1 MCQARF
7 ATVWRLVALSCAPAS
22 LLCFPDVVSAQDV
35 KPSKIP
41 INYFIYI
48 IQENHSFDNYFGTY
62 PNAEGIPAGIKLA
75 DRPNG
80 PRIYKPFHLVGNAIP
95 QDLSH
100 SWQSARTAWNHG
112 GMDGFVWAEWPEAVR
127 YYWGVKPIPT
137 PDPDKVQGIPTPTP
151 DTSPPRNPPAPP
163 PPSWVLNTLSYMDYT
178 QIPNYWDYARK
189 YVLCDYFFSSLMGPS
204 QPNHLYVVAAD
215 AGGVVFNPAQAPDT
229 GEMPGTFTFNTMCDL
244 LAASNVP
251 WKFYCG
257 WVNSSTGE
265 PEPQLHTI
273 WNPLPAFKQFQENP
287 ALMANVVE
295 TSQFFTDINNNT
307 LPQVSWLV
315 PDVAES
321 EHPPQ
326 DVTVGMQYVTG
337 IINAVM
343 ASPYWNQ
350 CAIILVWDDYGGFYD
365 HVPPHQV
372 DRYGYGPRVPA
383 LVISPY
389 AKPGKII
396 HTRFDFTS
404 PLKLIEKKFGLKAL
418 TDRDADANDMLDCF
432 DFKQTP
438 LPPDIITPDT
448 KLDFSDMV
456 TTQP

>member
-1 MCQARF
+1 
-7 ATVWRLVALSCAPAS
+7 
-22 LLCFPDVVSAQDV
+22 
-35 KPSKIP
+35 
-41 INYFIYI
+41 
-48 IQENHSFDNYFGTY
+48 
-62 PNAEGIPAGIKLA
+62 
-75 DRPNG
+75 
-80 PRIYKPFHLVGNAIP
+80 
-95 QDLSH
+95 
-100 SWQSARTAWNHG
+100 
-112 GMDGFVWAEWPEAVR
+112 
-127 YYWGVKPIPT
+127 
-137 PDPDKVQGIPTPTP
+137 
-151 DTSPPRNPPAPP
+151 
-163 PPSWVLNTLSYMDYT
+163 
-178 QIPNYWDYARK
+178 
-189 YVLCDYFFSSLMGPS
+189 MGPS

-215 AGGVVFNPAQAPDT
+215 AGGVVFNPVQAPET

-295 TSQFFTDINNNT
+295 TSQFFTDIDNNT

-372 DRYGYGPRVPA
+372 DKYGYGPRVPA

>member
-1 MCQARF
+1 MCRVRF
-7 ATVWRLVALSCAPAS
+7 LAGWPLLLLSCTPAV
-22 LLCFPDVVSAQDV
+22 LLFPGVLKAQDET
-35 KPSKIP
+35 SSEKIP

-62 PNAEGIPAGIKLA
+62 PGANGIPPGTKLA
-75 DRPNG
+75 DRPDG

-100 SWQSARTAWNHG
+100 SWEAARIAWNNG
-112 GMDGFVWAEWPEAVR
+112 GMDGFVWAEWPQALR
-127 YYWGVKPIPT
+127 YYWHAKPVPT
-137 PDPDKVQGIPTPTP
+137 PEPDKVKGIPTPTP
-151 DTSPPRNPPAPP
+151 HASPPHHPPAPP

-178 QIPNYWDYARK
+178 QIPNYWEYART
-189 YVLCDYFFSSLMGPS
+189 YVLCDYFFSSLTGPS
-204 QPNHLYVVAAD
+204 HPNHLYAVASQ
-215 AGGVVFNPAQAPDT
+215 AGGLVYNPVAAPDT
-229 GEMPGTFTFNTMCDL
+229 GEMPGTFIFNTLCDEL
-244 LAASNVP
+244 QTSNIA

-257 WVNSSTGE
+257 AVNSATGE

-273 WNPLPAFKQFQENP
+273 WNPLPAFEQFQKNP

-295 TSQFFTDINNNT
+295 TSQFFTDIQNKA
-307 LPQVSWLV
+307 LPQVCWLV
-315 PDVAES
+315 PDTDES

-343 ASPYWNQ
+343 GSSYWNQ

-365 HVPPHQV
+365 HVPPQQV

-389 AKPGKII
+389 SKPGKVI

-404 PLKLIEKKFGLKAL
+404 VLKLIEKKFSLKPL
-418 TDRDADANDMLDCF
+418 TDRDADAKDMLDCF
-432 DFKQTP
+432 NFKQKA
-438 LPPDIITPDT
+438 LPPDIITPDR